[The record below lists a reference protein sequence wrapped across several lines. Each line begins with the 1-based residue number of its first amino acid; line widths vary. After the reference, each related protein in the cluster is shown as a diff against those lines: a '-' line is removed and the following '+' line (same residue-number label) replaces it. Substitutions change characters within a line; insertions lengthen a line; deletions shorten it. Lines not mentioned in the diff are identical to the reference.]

1 MNMRVALEINMNL
14 DKRILLD
21 EQQSNRLW
29 ELGIELEADNALLLE
44 PSFRELG
51 ELLKIFDINEKNLI
65 SVKISTP

>member
-1 MNMRVALEINMNL
+1 MRVALEINMNL